1 MVRRRCSLRRV
12 ALALAVL
19 TALAWPAHA
28 QVVGQIQ
35 GTVTDAQ
42 GGVLPGVS
50 LTLRN
55 TETGAARTAVTES
68 DGVYRFAGLQPGTYA
83 LKAELQGFATVD
95 VERLTINIGLQLQ
108 QDLKMQVQS
117 LQETVTVTGEAP
129 VIEVTRTEV
138 AQVITQEQI
147 DTLPM
152 ADRQPASLVLLLP
165 GTNMDNTQVR
175 RSQANIGA
183 GGINNQMNAYFLD
196 GSSNWSTNSGQQ
208 HAEMPQLAIREFRV
222 NVAQASAEHGGNV
235 AGLVSIVTRS
245 GTNRFSGEALEY
257 FKNQNMQARDKNAED
272 IGASKPDYKRNQWGL
287 AFGGPVV
294 KDKLHFY
301 SAIEY
306 QTENKSFT
314 VNSGQPQ
321 FYSKLEG
328 VFPTDYLRHKYFGRA
343 DWQISQSQ
351 ALFVRYGRDF
361 EHIDC
366 EGCGGTNA
374 AFNQTYVESPRDTTV
389 TGHTWVISNRALN
402 EFRVQYPAR
411 LHNTT
416 GPPGTSLWD
425 KPGEFPAERFQGYT
439 QVYNFPSM
447 HWGSGTG
454 SLNFTKRFELKEDY
468 SYSAGSHQWKFGA
481 EYAQYVSPEDV
492 ISNLGTWT
500 FSTDQFF
507 DGTAASIAALRN
519 PTTFTASFPN
529 VVRELKNYWIN
540 GYGQDEWK
548 PLSNVTLNLGVRY
561 DLQYHSFNNQLDFTG
576 RESLRQ
582 LVDPSSRH
590 DNNNIGP
597 RVGIA
602 WDVRNDTKTLVR
614 AAYGRFYQYL
624 PQGGLRNELG
634 TLLQNSISITNPTY
648 PDPYGGRSPESF
660 VTVSARPNVNILDD
674 KIENLTGDTVTVGVS
689 QQLMPNLAL
698 HVDGVY
704 TNLNHFARTQNI
716 NQPRPAFDFTT
727 LDAATAARITTFT
740 TAQLNAARPLANWG
754 NVTQLSANGWSRY
767 RALYVRLDKR
777 MSNRY
782 MYLVS
787 YTRDWT
793 TNEVSSGSQVG
804 GGALG
809 VTDYYHP
816 ELDRA
821 HDGRPHTVVAS
832 GTARLPFDLTF
843 GAVWT
848 IRSALPFSASSGV
861 DLTGTGTISYVPGTT
876 KNMGGRND
884 TDTAKLLELV
894 NAWRAVR
901 NLAPI
906 SASQIQNSN
915 FNRFDIR
922 LSRSLALGGGRS
934 VDLVAQVFNVFGRDN
949 LIGGTGGTFINNSL
963 SNAFGQYNVA
973 APRQDAEV
981 GISFKF

>member
-1 MVRRRCSLRRV
+1 M
-12 ALALAVL
+12 L
-19 TALAWPAHA
+19 TTLAWPVGA

-55 TETGAARTAVTES
+55 TETGAARTTVSES
-68 DGVYRFAGLQPGTYA
+68 DGQYRFAGLQPGIYA
-83 LKAELQGFATVD
+83 LKAELQGFATIE
-95 VERLTINIGLQLQ
+95 VERMTITIGLQLQ
-108 QDLKMQVQS
+108 QDFKMQLQN

-147 DTLPM
+147 ETLPM

-257 FKNQNMQARDKNAED
+257 FKNQNLQARDKNAED
-272 IGASKPDYKRNQWGL
+272 VGAPKPDYKRNQWGL
-287 AFGGPVV
+287 ALGGPVV
-294 KDKLHFY
+294 KDKVHFY

-321 FYSKLEG
+321 FYNKLEG
-328 VFPTDYLRHKYFGRA
+328 VFPTDYLRHKYFLRG

-351 ALFVRYGRDF
+351 ALFVRYGRDW

-374 AFNQTYVESPRDTTV
+374 AFNQSYVESPRDTTV

-402 EFRVQYPAR
+402 ELRVQYPAR
-411 LHNTT
+411 LHSTT

-425 KPGEFPAERFQGYT
+425 RPGDFPSERFDGYT

-447 HWGSGTG
+447 HWGSNTG
-454 SLNFTKRFELKEDY
+454 SLNFTQRFELKDDY
-468 SYSAGSHQWKFGA
+468 SYSAGSHQWKFGF
-481 EYAQYVSPEDV
+481 EYARYISPEDV
-492 ISNLGTWT
+492 IANLGTWT
-500 FSTDQFF
+500 FANDQFF
-507 DGTAASIAALRN
+507 DGSAAAIAALRN

-529 VVRELKNYWIN
+529 VVRKLHNYWIN

-548 PLSNVTLNLGVRY
+548 PLSNLTINLGVRY

-576 RESLRQ
+576 REQLRQ
-582 LVDPSSRH
+582 LIDPTSRH
-590 DNNNIGP
+590 DKNNIGP
-597 RVGIA
+597 RVGMA

-634 TLLQNSISITNPTY
+634 TLLQNNISITNPSY
-648 PDPYGGRSPESF
+648 PDPYGGLSPQAF

-674 KIENLTGDTVTVGVS
+674 HVQNLSGDTVTAGVS
-689 QQLMPNLAL
+689 QQLRTNLAL

-704 TNLNHFARTQNI
+704 TNLRQFARTQNI

-727 LDAATAARITTFT
+727 LDAAAAARITAFT
-740 TAQLNAARPLANWG
+740 TAQLNAARPMANWG
-754 NVTQLSANGWSRY
+754 NVTQLASNGWSHY

-793 TNEVSSGSQVG
+793 RNEVASGAQTPG
-804 GGALG
+804 TTLG

-816 ELDRA
+816 EFDRGP
-821 HDGRPHTVVAS
+821 DGRKHTVVAS
-832 GTARLPFDLTF
+832 GTARLPFDFTV

-848 IRSALPFSASSGV
+848 ARSALPFSASSGV
-861 DLTGTGTISYVPGTT
+861 DLTGTGTLSYVPGTT
-876 KNMGGRND
+876 KNMAGHDDKG
-884 TDTAKLLELV
+884 TAYVLQKV
-894 NAWRAVR
+894 NEWRAVR

-906 SASQIQNSN
+906 PADQIQSSD

-922 LSRSLALGGGRS
+922 VSRSINLGGTRS
-934 VDLVAQVFNVFGRDN
+934 VDLIAQVFNVFGRDN
-949 LIGGTGGTFINNSL
+949 LVGGTGGGAVTNAL
-963 SNAFGQYNVA
+963 SNAFGRYTVA

>member
-1 MVRRRCSLRRV
+1 MFPRRACSWRNCRLAV
-12 ALALAVL
+12 ALA
-19 TALAWPAHA
+19 ALIGFALPAHA
-28 QVVGQIQ
+28 QVVGLIS

-42 GGVLPGVS
+42 GAVLPGVS
-50 LTLRN
+50 LALRN
-55 TETGAARTAVTES
+55 TENGAVRTIVSEG
-68 DGVYRFAGLQPGTYA
+68 DGQYRFAGLQPGTYQ

-95 VERLTINIGLQLQ
+95 VDRLTVTIGLQLR
-108 QDLKMQVQS
+108 QDLKMQLQS

-175 RSQANIGA
+175 RAQANIGA

-235 AGLVSIVTRS
+235 AGLVSTVTRS

-257 FKNQNMQARDKNAED
+257 FKNQNLQARDKNAED
-272 IGASKPDYKRNQWGL
+272 VGAPKPNYKRNQWGL
-287 AFGGPVV
+287 AFGGPIV
-294 KDKLHFY
+294 KDKVHFY

-328 VFPTDYLRHKYFGRA
+328 VFPTNYLRHKYFARG
-343 DWQISQSQ
+343 DWQITQ
-351 ALFVRYGRDF
+351 AQNLFVRYGRDF

-366 EGCGGTNA
+366 EACGGLNA
-374 AFNQTYVESPRDTTV
+374 AFSQTYVESPRDTTV
-389 TGHTWVISNRALN
+389 TGHTWVISNRTLN
-402 EFRVQYPAR
+402 ELRVQSPAR
-411 LHNTT
+411 LWNAN
-416 GPPGTSLWD
+416 GPPGTPVWNR
-425 KPGEFPAERFQGYT
+425 PGEFPAERFKGYT

-447 HWGSGTG
+447 HWGSAAS
-454 SLNFTKRFELKEDY
+454 SLNFTKRFELKDDY
-468 SYSAGSHQWKFGA
+468 SYSAGEHQWKFGA
-481 EYAQYVSPEDV
+481 GYEQYISPEDV
-492 ISNLGTWT
+492 VANIGAWT
-500 FSTDQFF
+500 FATDQFF
-507 DGTAASIAALRN
+507 DGSPAAIAALRS
-519 PTTFTASFPN
+519 PVSFTASFPST
-529 VVRELKNYWIN
+529 VRKLQNHWIN
-540 GYGQDEWK
+540 GYAQDEWK
-548 PLSNVTLNLGVRY
+548 PLSNLTLNLGVRY
-561 DLQYHSFNNQLDFTG
+561 DAQYHSFNNQLDFTG
-576 RESLRQ
+576 REVLKQ
-582 LVDPSSRH
+582 LVNPTTRH
-590 DNNNIGP
+590 DNNNVGP
-597 RVGIA
+597 RVGMA

-634 TLLQNSISITNPTY
+634 TLLQNAISINNPSY
-648 PDPYGGRSPESF
+648 PDPYGGLSPQAF
-660 VTVSARPNVNILDD
+660 VTVSARPNVNTLDD
-674 KIENLTGDTVTVGVS
+674 KIQNMSGDTATAGIS
-689 QQLMPNLAL
+689 QQLMRNLAI

-704 TNLNHFARTQNI
+704 TNLRHFSRTQNI

-727 LDAATAARITTFT
+727 LDAATAARISAFSQ
-740 TAQLNAARPLANWG
+740 AQLNAARPMANWG
-754 NVTQLSANGWSRY
+754 NIMQLTANGWSNY
-767 RALYVRLDKR
+767 RAIYVRLDKR

-793 TNEVSSGSQVG
+793 RNNVSAVSDV
-804 GGALG
+804 
-809 VTDYYHP
+809 YHP
-816 ELDRA
+816 FLDEGP
-821 HDGRPHTVVAS
+821 DGRKHTVVAS
-832 GTARLPFDLTF
+832 GTARLPYDLTF

-848 IRSALPFSASSGV
+848 VRTALPYSALSGV
-861 DLTGTGTISYVPGTT
+861 DFTGDGTIDFVPGTT
-876 KNMGGRND
+876 RNEAGRDSKN
-884 TDTAKLLELV
+884 TALV
-894 NAWRAVR
+894 LQKVNEWRAVR
-901 NLAPI
+901 GRAPI
-906 SASQIQNSN
+906 PASQLQSSN

-922 LSRSLALGGGRS
+922 LSRSFAVGSARS

-949 LIGGTGGTFINNSL
+949 LIGGTGGTFINGAL
-963 SNAFGQYNVA
+963 SDAFGRYAVA
-973 APRQDAEV
+973 APRQEAEV
-981 GISFKF
+981 GIQFKF

>member
-1 MVRRRCSLRRV
+1 MVRRLSSLWRV
-12 ALALAVL
+12 ALALAL
-19 TALAWPAHA
+19 LAALAWPAHA

-55 TETGAARTAVTES
+55 TETGAARTTVTES

-83 LKAELQGFATVD
+83 LKAELQGFATID
-95 VERLTINIGLQLQ
+95 VERLTITIGLQLQ
-108 QDLKMQVQS
+108 QDLKMQVQN

-175 RSQANIGA
+175 RAQANIGA

-257 FKNQNMQARDKNAED
+257 FKNQNLQARDKNAED
-272 IGASKPDYKRNQWGL
+272 VGAPKPDYKRNQWGL

-294 KDKLHFY
+294 KDKVHFY
-301 SAIEY
+301 AAIEY
-306 QTENKSFT
+306 QTENKSFA
-314 VNSGQPQ
+314 VNTGQPQ

-328 VFPTDYLRHKYFGRA
+328 VFPTDYLRHKYFARG

-351 ALFVRYGRDF
+351 AVFVRYGRDF

-366 EGCGGTNA
+366 EACGGINA
-374 AFNQTYVESPRDTTV
+374 AFSQTYVESPRDTTV
-389 TGHTWVISNRALN
+389 SGHTWVISNRALN
-402 EFRVQYPAR
+402 ELRVQYPAR
-411 LHNTT
+411 LWNAN
-416 GPPGTSLWD
+416 GPPGTPVWER
-425 KPGEFPAERFQGYT
+425 PGEFPPERFEGYT
-439 QVYNFPSM
+439 QVYQFPSLR
-447 HWGSGTG
+447 WGSAAS
-454 SLNFTKRFELKEDY
+454 SLNFTKRFEIKDDY
-468 SYSAGSHQWKFGA
+468 SYSAGSHQWKFGFGY
-481 EYAQYVSPEDV
+481 ERYISPEDV
-492 ISNLGTWT
+492 VANIGTWT
-500 FSTDQFF
+500 FAADQFF
-507 DGTAASIAALRN
+507 DGTPGAIAALRN
-519 PTTFTASFPN
+519 PASFTASFPST
-529 VVRELKNYWIN
+529 VRKLRNYWLN
-540 GYGQDEWK
+540 GYAQDEWK
-548 PLSNVTLNLGVRY
+548 PISNLTLNLGLRY
-561 DLQYHSFNNQLDFTG
+561 DTQYHSFNNQLDFTG
-576 RESLRQ
+576 REVLKQ
-582 LVDPSSRH
+582 LINPTSRH
-590 DNNNIGP
+590 DNNNVGP
-597 RVGIA
+597 RVGLA
-602 WDVRNDTKTLVR
+602 WDVRNDTKTLLR

-624 PQGGLRNELG
+624 PQGSLRNELG
-634 TLLQNSISITNPTY
+634 TLLQNSIVINNPPY
-648 PDPYGGRSPESF
+648 PDPYGGLSPQAF

-674 KIENLTGDTVTVGVS
+674 KIQNMTGDTVTGGVS
-689 QQLMPNLAL
+689 RQLIQNLAL

-704 TNLNHFARTQNI
+704 TNLRHFSRTQNI

-727 LDAATAARITTFT
+727 LDAATAARIAAFSA
-740 TAQLNAARPLANWG
+740 AQLNAARPMATWG
-754 NVTQLSANGWSRY
+754 NVTQLAANGWSDY
-767 RALYVRLDKR
+767 RAIYVRLDKR
-777 MSNRY
+777 MANRY
-782 MYLVS
+782 MYLIS

-793 TNEVSSGSQVG
+793 TNSVDAVS
-804 GGALG
+804 
-809 VTDYYHP
+809 DFYHP
-816 ELDRA
+816 DLDTGPS
-821 HDGRPHTVVAS
+821 GRKHSLVAS
-832 GTARLPFDLTF
+832 GTARLPYDITF

-848 IRSALPFSASSGV
+848 VRTALPYSALSGV
-861 DLTGTGTISYVPGTT
+861 DFTGDGTVDFVPGTSRNQAGRDS
-876 KNMGGRND
+876 KN
-884 TDTAKLLELV
+884 TAYVLQKV
-894 NAWRAVR
+894 NEWRAVR

-906 SASQIQNSN
+906 PASQLQSSD

-922 LSRSLALGGGRS
+922 VSRAIVLGGGRS

-949 LIGGTGGTFINNSL
+949 LVGGTGGTFVNIAT
-963 SNAFGQYNVA
+963 SNAFGKYGVA
-973 APRQDAEV
+973 GPRQEAEV